1 MANLQCSFIQT
12 LSKTDSHI
20 AHVNRMLSTTAN
32 VDTTLMTLSYTL
44 RLLSSQLSL
53 LNSVRLRHAAQSL
66 AKKLAITAP
75 DALLPGEAIIATISN
90 SPTSRLVR
98 AEGSS
103 KALSVLIDDVRIFMR
118 LWGLLGIWSWAS
130 GTYKSPP
137 TDVPLKVI
145 AWSQISACAAYQYL
159 ENRAYLASKG
169 VLSAAPSSKIGKW
182 YMWSCRFWMMHV
194 ALDFVRLARVR
205 VLRRRAGKVS
215 GGEEK
220 EGKLEAVKEE
230 AKWWRQAYV
239 NAANAPL
246 TVHWSLAEGFLS
258 EVHVSVL
265 SLIAGGLGLKNAW
278 EESA

>member
-1 MANLQCSFIQT
+1 
-12 LSKTDSHI
+12 
-20 AHVNRMLSTTAN
+20 MLSTTAN

-90 SPTSRLVR
+90 SPTSHLVR

-145 AWSQISACAAYQYL
+145 AWSQISACAGTP
-159 ENRAYLASKG
+159 R
-169 VLSAAPSSKIGKW
+169 LS
-182 YMWSCRFWMMHV
+182 RFQ
-194 ALDFVRLARVR
+194 
-205 VLRRRAGKVS
+205 RR
-215 GGEEK
+215 
-220 EGKLEAVKEE
+220 
-230 AKWWRQAYV
+230 
-239 NAANAPL
+239 PL
-246 TVHWSLAEGFLS
+246 SRPILKNWKM
-258 EVHVSVL
+258 VHVEL
-265 SLIAGGLGLKNAW
+265 
-278 EESA
+278 

>member
-1 MANLQCSFIQT
+1 
-12 LSKTDSHI
+12 
-20 AHVNRMLSTTAN
+20 
-32 VDTTLMTLSYTL
+32 
-44 RLLSSQLSL
+44 
-53 LNSVRLRHAAQSL
+53 
-66 AKKLAITAP
+66 
-75 DALLPGEAIIATISN
+75 
-90 SPTSRLVR
+90 
-98 AEGSS
+98 
-103 KALSVLIDDVRIFMR
+103 
-118 LWGLLGIWSWAS
+118 
-130 GTYKSPP
+130 
-137 TDVPLKVI
+137 
-145 AWSQISACAAYQYL
+145 
-159 ENRAYLASKG
+159 
-169 VLSAAPSSKIGKW
+169 
-182 YMWSCRFWMMHV
+182 MMHV